1 MVHSMDCGLVRAMT
15 PVPKPRAI
23 TSVAGAIPVQ
33 WSVSVAIR
41 EDQTSGLCCGTG

>member
-1 MVHSMDCGLVRAMT
+1 MT

-33 WSVSVAIR
+33 RSVSVAIR
-41 EDQTSGLCCGTG
+41 EDQTSGLALRRWVSANARGA